1 LNIDDARKRRGF
13 FIHIGIKCVNREKQA
28 KGGKMQSLRAV
39 ITKIDVGTDPAGV
52 VTKNEISYQAYTPNG
67 SLLVA
72 STETDLVK
80 AGMSSDGLQSAVDG
94 IAYQRWI
101 DYQKNLDR
109 AGQMQSTVNGLTSL
123 VNQDF
128 SVAVPDIPSEPTII
142 QVNDKITITADGE
155 TSTIETTIEDTSQTV
170 ADVTQTDKW
179 NDTPIEKVL
188 GEGDFIVTATAVN
201 IRDGR
206 SAFSI
211 LNFSFTVPV

>member
-1 LNIDDARKRRGF
+1 
-13 FIHIGIKCVNREKQA
+13 
-28 KGGKMQSLRAV
+28 MQSLRAV

-67 SLLVA
+67 ALLVA

-128 SVAVPDIPSEPTII
+128 SVAVPDIPAEPTII

-179 NDTPIEKVL
+179 NDAPIEKVL
-188 GEGDFIVTATAVN
+188 GEGDFIVTATAIN